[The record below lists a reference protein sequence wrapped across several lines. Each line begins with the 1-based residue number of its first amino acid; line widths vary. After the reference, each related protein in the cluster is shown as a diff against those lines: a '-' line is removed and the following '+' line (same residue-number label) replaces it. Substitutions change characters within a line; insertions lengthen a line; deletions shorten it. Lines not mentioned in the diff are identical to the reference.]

1 MTKEVTLSFNI
12 HEYGR
17 TAEGNF
23 RKYDVKNVHQVL
35 ESAAVRERI
44 KLREA
49 TGFLGHGRRQIT
61 GKLDLGEVEMVQT
74 PAGVLLLENIPACVT
89 TAISIDDDGTV
100 HHTQEVLSTDPGKA
114 VQALMESKV
123 GGFSWA
129 AGGRDGQ
136 RSSLTQMSG
145 FYGMDYVMTPGYSK
159 NRSYQILE
167 SVGQVRDEEEQIFEA
182 MRSCGLDEEKAR
194 LYAQTFSS
202 PYLLAAE
209 LEAREQELDRIN
221 QILESKLQEEEQR
234 RAEIEAQLASEQQKI
249 AEAEAQRVE
258 QIQRFARES
267 EIAVSDALL
276 ESIRKGD
283 FAAEKAFFEQVA
295 MNQVKLGGLPTA
307 SSLRK
312 PPATFSK
319 AGLAPAAPE
328 YGSIEAGYE
337 ID

>member
-23 RKYDVKNVHQVL
+23 RKYDVKNIQQVL
-35 ESAAVRERI
+35 ESAAVKERI

-89 TAISIDDDGTV
+89 TAISADDDGTV

-145 FYGMDYVMTPGYSK
+145 FYGMDYVMTPGYST

-167 SVGQVRDEEEQIFEA
+167 SVGQARDEEEQIFEA

-221 QILESKLQEEEQR
+221 QILESKLQEEER
-234 RAEIEAQLASEQQKI
+234 RRTEIEAQLEQERQ
-249 AEAEAQRVE
+249 QRVE
-258 QIQRFARES
+258 AENQRLEQIARFAKES
-267 EIAVSDALL
+267 SIAVSDELF
-276 ESIRKGD
+276 ESLKKGD
-283 FAAEKAFFEQVA
+283 FGAEKAFFERVA
-295 MNQVKLGGLPTA
+295 AAQGKLSGLPVA
-307 SSLRK
+307 SSLRN
-312 PPATFSK
+312 PPVTFNK
-319 AGLAPAAPE
+319 ADLEPVTPE

-337 ID
+337 LD